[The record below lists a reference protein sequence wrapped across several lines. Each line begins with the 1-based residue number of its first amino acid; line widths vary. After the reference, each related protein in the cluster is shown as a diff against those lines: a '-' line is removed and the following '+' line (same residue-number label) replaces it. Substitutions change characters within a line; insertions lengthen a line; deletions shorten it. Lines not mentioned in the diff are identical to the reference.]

1 MRFKYVLQVLGSRGN
16 YLDTVK
22 FNTEQ
27 AARNFVF
34 DYLKEKPPK
43 HWRLMRKETN
53 LLPL

>member
-22 FNTEQ
+22 FNSEQ
-27 AARNFVF
+27 EARDFVF

-43 HWRLMRKETN
+43 HWRLMRKELTF
-53 LLPL
+53 LPV